1 MKTKRNESNID
12 LKEKS
17 KSIID
22 LINKNRRILLVDDEP
37 YNIMGLWIMIEKS
50 GYHNIN
56 KLINCAYNG

>member
-1 MKTKRNESNID
+1 LKTKRNESNID

-37 YNIMGLWIMIEKS
+37 YNIMGL
-50 GYHNIN
+50 
-56 KLINCAYNG
+56 